1 MQYYLKEPALPALSY
16 FIKNFWSFENDDPTI
31 IEEKIIPDGY
41 PELIFHYKD
50 PYQINIKGHW
60 ELQANYLIA
69 GQIRNHFHLKNTGST
84 GIFGIKMQPTAL
96 QELFGL
102 EMDTYTDQVFP
113 FSEKIKTLL
122 QSLISIAISS
132 NTFDNKVASI
142 ESWFEQFIQKTPFK
156 KNAIHPLVSKI
167 IASKGLITVN
177 ELKLEAGISERSLE
191 RRFKT
196 AVGISGQLYIKII
209 RFSHI
214 FKTVKEHSKWADV
227 AYLCGYY
234 DQSHFIKNFKE
245 FTGENPSAYGF
256 DKKTMANFFL
266 VPPKE

>member
-1 MQYYLKEPALPALSY
+1 MYYHFQEPSSSDLSY
-16 FIKNFWSFENDDPTI
+16 FIKSFWSFENDDLTI
-31 IEEKIIPDGY
+31 TEEKIIPDGY

-102 EMDTYTDQVFP
+102 EMDIYTDQVFP

-122 QSLISIAISS
+122 DPIISIAISS
-132 NTFDNKVASI
+132 NTFDDKVTSI
-142 ESWFEQFIQKTPFK
+142 ESWFQQFIQKTSFK
-156 KNAIHPLVSKI
+156 KNPINPVVSKI
-167 IASKGLITVN
+167 VTSKGLVTVN
-177 ELKLEAGISERSLE
+177 ELKQEAGISERSLE

-196 AVGISGQLYIKII
+196 AVGISTQLYIKII

-214 FKTVKEHSKWADV
+214 FKTVKEHSKWTDV
-227 AYLCGYY
+227 VYLCGYY

-245 FTGENPSAYGF
+245 FTGENPSVYGF
-256 DKKTMANFFL
+256 DEKTMANFFL
-266 VPPKE
+266 SPPKK

>member
-1 MQYYLKEPALPALSY
+1 MEYFLKEASPLFSD
-16 FIKNFWSFENDDPTI
+16 FIKSFWSFENDDPTI
-31 IEEKIIPDGY
+31 TVEKIIPDGY

-69 GQIRNHFHLKNTGST
+69 GQIRNYFHLKNTGST
-84 GIFGIKMQPTAL
+84 GIFGIKMQPAAL

-102 EMDTYTDQVFP
+102 EMYTYTDQVFP
-113 FSEKIKTLL
+113 FPEKIKTLL
-122 QSLISIAISS
+122 DPIISIAISS
-132 NTFDNKVASI
+132 SAFEEKVASI
-142 ESWFEQFIQKTPFK
+142 ETWFKQFTQNTPFK
-156 KNAIHPLVSKI
+156 KNLINPVVSKI
-167 IASKGLITVN
+167 IASKGLVTVN
-177 ELKLEAGISERSLE
+177 ELKLEAGISERSME

-196 AVGISGQLYIKII
+196 AVGISTQLYIKII

-245 FTGENPSAYGF
+245 FTGESPSAYGF
-256 DKKTMANFFL
+256 DEKTMANFFL
-266 VPPKE
+266 APPKK